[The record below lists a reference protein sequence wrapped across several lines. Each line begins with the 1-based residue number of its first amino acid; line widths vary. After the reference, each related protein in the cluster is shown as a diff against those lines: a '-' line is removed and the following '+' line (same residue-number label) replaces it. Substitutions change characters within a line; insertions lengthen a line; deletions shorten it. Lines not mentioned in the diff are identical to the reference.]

1 MLILSCFSSFLNY
14 LLSFIDINA
23 IPNKEFGGYEFLAYY
38 YVSWALA
45 VPDKVDSLGLPFKSA
60 YQSARKL
67 FESKK

>member
-1 MLILSCFSSFLNY
+1 MVGLKGISPDKKGYS
-14 LLSFIDINA
+14 INA

-45 VPDKVDSLGLPFKSA
+45 VPDKVNSLGLPFKTA